1 MLTRRRFLLVAPLV
15 LLGCGE
21 GVPAFRNTDLSG
33 SQIGGDFILSDF
45 HGRPQKLAHFYGKVV
60 ILFFGYTSCP
70 DICPTALAKF
80 AALLQRPE
88 IDPARVQVIFI
99 TLDPERDTAERLRDY
114 VPWFHPDFIG
124 LRGDAATIA
133 DVCRQ
138 FRVTSLKKTL
148 PGAMSYVIDHS
159 AGAYVFGPDGRL
171 RLYLAEN
178 AGIDAITADVT
189 RLLAGA

>member
-1 MLTRRRFLLVAPLV
+1 MLTAPLL
-15 LLGCGE
+15 LLGCGDN
-21 GVPAFRNTDLSG
+21 VPAFRNTDITG
-33 SQIGGDFILSDF
+33 TQIDGAFFLDDF
-45 HGRPQKLAHFYGKVV
+45 HGRPQKLANFRGKVI

-80 AALLQRPE
+80 AALMQRPE

-114 VPWFHPDFIG
+114 VPWFHPGFIG

-133 DVCRQ
+133 DVSRQ
-138 FRVTSLKKTL
+138 FRVTSLKKAV
-148 PGAMSYVIDHS
+148 PGEMGYVIDHS

-178 AGIDAITADVT
+178 AQGDAIAADVV